1 MANPISRELA
11 NKLMREL
18 SEKPTDVVF
27 ETLMYMTLS
36 ALIHVGKEHGDRNVS
51 WQDMTH
57 AQGLTYIA
65 QLTRQLKRTVEE
77 NQPKADGK
85 LISLPGVSNGLIIP
99 DIKH

>member
-1 MANPISRELA
+1 MANPIARELA

-36 ALIHVGKEHGDRNVS
+36 ALVHVGKERGDRNVS

-57 AQGLTYIA
+57 AQGLTYIT
-65 QLTRQLKRTVEE
+65 QLTKQLKRTVEA

-85 LISLPGVSNGLIIP
+85 LISLPGASSGILIP
-99 DIKH
+99 DTKH